1 MFVPALVCSLMLGCC
16 MAGSAENFVVEE
28 NSDGVVLNVQN
39 THTVELAV
47 DGTSAFRV
55 SVSYDGSIQA
65 GKIDTIMVAEQ
76 KETASYQKVTDGDFV
91 GIKTSF
97 GTIQLNPKTNA
108 FQMLD
113 STGKTISTVDN
124 FSMYTPNGKTQRTL
138 RGIASIEKMHTDS
151 IDLCNSPLQNQ
162 DVSSGDRVPD
172 FPNGLNVDSQR
183 VCCETCNNNTNCN
196 TWVYASK
203 GHESPD
209 GKNCW
214 LLENV
219 HSTHNAQYRTV
230 GGKITPPPPP
240 QNTLSINLGSSGSA
254 RLYGSG
260 SGGGDATTLSRTNS
274 NPSVSNTQFYVPHYY
289 TTDGYSA
296 LGVSVENFDQNDYS
310 QYPASWDY
318 YNNNLVQWNM
328 AGNMA
333 NIYLIP
339 AKNMGDG
346 ISKYWDLIGRPAVPP
361 RYAFGFLACRWGWKD
376 STTVYNTLKEFR
388 SGNYPIDAWISDFVS
403 RTCCILY
410 FLVIS
415 S

>member
-1 MFVPALVCSLMLGCC
+1 M
-16 MAGSAENFVVEE
+16 
-28 NSDGVVLNVQN
+28 
-39 THTVELAV
+39 
-47 DGTSAFRV
+47 
-55 SVSYDGSIQA
+55 
-65 GKIDTIMVAEQ
+65 
-76 KETASYQKVTDGDFV
+76 
-91 GIKTSF
+91 
-97 GTIQLNPKTNA
+97 
-108 FQMLD
+108 
-113 STGKTISTVDN
+113 
-124 FSMYTPNGKTQRTL
+124 
-138 RGIASIEKMHTDS
+138 
-151 IDLCNSPLQNQ
+151 
-162 DVSSGDRVPD
+162 
-172 FPNGLNVDSQR
+172 
-183 VCCETCNNNTNCN
+183 
-196 TWVYASK
+196 
-203 GHESPD
+203 
-209 GKNCW
+209 
-214 LLENV
+214 
-219 HSTHNAQYRTV
+219 
-230 GGKITPPPPP
+230 
-240 QNTLSINLGSSGSA
+240 
-254 RLYGSG
+254 
-260 SGGGDATTLSRTNS
+260 
-274 NPSVSNTQFYVPHYY
+274 SNTQFYVPHYY